1 MGHTFWQAKVRLV
14 NNLLLDRPV
23 EDRTATQYRRHFA
36 DVLLRLQFTV
46 HGRRMRSDAHCR
58 LLLLTRLHD
67 GHLAASSV
75 TIGRP
80 RRRADGSVS

>member
-1 MGHTFWQAKVRLV
+1 MGHTFWQAKVRIV
-14 NNLLLDRPV
+14 NYLLLDRPV

-67 GHLAASSV
+67 SHLAAM
-75 TIGRP
+75 
-80 RRRADGSVS
+80 RRRVGGARAPTASV